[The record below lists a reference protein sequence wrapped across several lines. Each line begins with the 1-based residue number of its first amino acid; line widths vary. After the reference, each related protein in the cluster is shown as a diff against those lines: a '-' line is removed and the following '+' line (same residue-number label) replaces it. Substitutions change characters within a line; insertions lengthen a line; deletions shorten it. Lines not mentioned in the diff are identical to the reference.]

1 VEPRPGGGD
10 PMPLTIGCEVSPMTT
25 WPWRRTLAG
34 TEGDLVSTR
43 QGRRTRTARRRY
55 ARHAT
60 QLLRERLSAH
70 VRQRGIYEPHPDASP
85 V

>member
-1 VEPRPGGGD
+1 
-10 PMPLTIGCEVSPMTT
+10 MTT
-25 WPWRRTLAG
+25 WPSRRTLAR
-34 TEGDLVSTR
+34 TKGDLVSTR
-43 QGRRTRTARRRY
+43 QGRRTRRGRRRR

-60 QLLRERLSAH
+60 QVLQERPSTH